1 MPKHARWFCQFTKQA
16 VAKKR
21 SLSKM
26 KHGCTYIPLQEVRKV
41 SKSVHTPIPATVT
54 TGIITVFYWI
64 PMHLQYIKTDISV
77 HVSLHTHTHIYI
89 YISYMLTCHKHIYI
103 YTYTCGCVSKLWY
116 HCVYITM
123 YVYCVCCIPSSQTS
137 SRNQHLLHHF
147 LAAEVLPE
155 PSRKVH
161 GCTFCCKFRSQEPMS
176 NLRL

>member
-1 MPKHARWFCQFTKQA
+1 MPKHARWFCQFAKQA

-64 PMHLQYIKTDISV
+64 PIHLHYIKTDY
-77 HVSLHTHTHIYI
+77 THIYI
-89 YISYMLTCHKHIYI
+89 YIICKYVYIYIYI
-103 YTYTCGCVSKLWY
+103 YTYTCVCVSKLWY

-123 YVYCVCCIPSSQTS
+123 YVYCVCCIPCSQTRHRPAINIS
-137 SRNQHLLHHF
+137 SIIFSLLKCF
-147 LAAEVLPE
+147 PNLP
-155 PSRKVH
+155 V
-161 GCTFCCKFRSQEPMS
+161 RSVDARFVANS
-176 NLRL
+176 GVKNLCRT